1 MYMWLT
7 TLEDVKLENRRSIVP
22 WVVAGAKAMTMM
34 TTSTAT
40 NRILLQGA

>member
-7 TLEDVKLENRRSIVP
+7 RLEDVKLENRRSIVP

-40 NRILLQGA
+40 NRILLQAA

>member
-7 TLEDVKLENRRSIVP
+7 TLEDVTLENRKSIVP
-22 WVVAGAKAMTMM
+22 WVVAGAKAIIIM

-40 NRILLQGA
+40 NRILLQAA

>member
-1 MYMWLT
+1 MWLI

-40 NRILLQGA
+40 NRILLQAA

>member
-7 TLEDVKLENRRSIVP
+7 TLEEVRLENRRSIVP
-22 WVVAGAKAMTMM
+22 WVVAGAKAITIM

-40 NRILLQGA
+40 NRILLQAA

>member
-1 MYMWLT
+1 MWLT

-40 NRILLQGA
+40 NRILLQAA